1 MPRMIVWPV
10 SSSVWTRN
18 VGSSSES
25 EPSALPS
32 LSWSAFVLGSIATE
46 MTGSGKI
53 ICSRMI
59 GWRALAERVTGGR
72 LLEAEAGD
80 DVARVRDLDVL
91 ALVRVHAQD
100 APDALLAVLGRVV
113 DLRTLLELARVDAEV
128 GELAVGVGD
137 DLERQR
143 RERLVLARLALDR
156 LALHVDALGGL
167 DVERR
172 RQEVDDRVEHGLHAL
187 VLERGAAQHRHEL
200 ERERAGAE
208 RGLDLV
214 DA

>member
-59 GWRALAERVTGGR
+59 GWPRSHSVS
-72 LLEAEAGD
+72 
-80 DVARVRDLDVL
+80 
-91 ALVRVHAQD
+91 
-100 APDALLAVLGRVV
+100 PVV
-113 DLRTLLELARVDAEV
+113 VCLKPRPATMSPAYATSMSSRWFACMRRMRPMRSLRSFVEL
-128 GELAVGVGD
+128 
-137 DLERQR
+137 
-143 RERLVLARLALDR
+143 
-156 LALHVDALGGL
+156 
-167 DVERR
+167 
-172 RQEVDDRVEHGLHAL
+172 
-187 VLERGAAQHRHEL
+187 
-200 ERERAGAE
+200 
-208 RGLDLV
+208 
-214 DA
+214 